1 MDDNTATLTAL
12 HQQQQSHNRF
22 SHPVVC
28 VGSLDHQQ
36 LISDQSIASSLAPL
50 SHNPYG
56 FNYSIP
62 LPPSDI
68 TSKLPKLE
76 LISLDVKQEQDEDL
90 CQEESPTDSSGNGST
105 NGGKAQKPRR
115 QRTHFTSHQ
124 LTELEN
130 WFARN
135 RYPDMACREEIAVW
149 ISLTEPR
156 VRVWFKN
163 RRAKWRK
170 RERNYVIEN
179 GQGTSKGST
188 MGQGIVATQSL
199 DPLGTLQNTFPQN
212 LLQSSSSQ
220 IEDSSV
226 ASSSFYGYGGAWQQ
240 NPYYPRNNHFN
251 WQIKP
256 QDQFHFQTIPMSP
269 TTATSRFATTA
280 STGLT
285 SLPTAQSAFTSS
297 SSNDKL
303 KLMDNL
309 SNSLPN
315 TLSQPY
321 QPCQYSGPL

>member
-1 MDDNTATLTAL
+1 MDDNTATLTAI

-22 SHPVVC
+22 SNPLVC
-28 VGSLDHQQ
+28 VGQLDHHS
-36 LISDQSIASSLAPL
+36 LLPEHSISSSLAPL
-50 SHNPYG
+50 THNPYA

-62 LPPSDI
+62 LPPTDI
-68 TSKLPKLE
+68 TTKLPKLE
-76 LISLDVKQEQDEDL
+76 LLSLDVKQEQDDNHL
-90 CQEESPTDSSGNGST
+90 DTSSPTDSTGNGST
-105 NGGKAQKPRR
+105 NGGKIQKPRR

-130 WFARN
+130 WFSRN

-170 RERNYVIEN
+170 RERNYVIDN
-179 GQGTSKGST
+179 GQGTTKVT
-188 MGQGIVATQSL
+188 AQSL
-199 DPLGTLQNTFPQN
+199 DPLGSLQNTFPQT

-220 IEDSSV
+220 LDDSAV
-226 ASSSFYGYGGAWQQ
+226 TSSSFYGYGGAWQQ
-240 NPYYPRNNHFN
+240 NPYYSRNNQTTFN

-256 QDQFHFQTIPMSP
+256 QDQFQFQTIPMSP
-269 TTATSRFATTA
+269 TTATSRFSTA
-280 STGLT
+280 ANLAP
-285 SLPTAQSAFTSS
+285 LPTAQAAFSTSAT

-303 KLMDNL
+303 KLMDGL
-309 SNSLPN
+309 SNSLSSS
-315 TLSQPY
+315 LGQPY